1 MVPLNQE
8 LSLGDIEEEEGAL
21 VQMQGW
27 LPHMVIDFLE
37 LAAVANLRG
46 HALLDVEESNVDF
59 QQSVEVFSAFAQ
71 DLDAVFSVVDGKI
84 AVIVDDVVLASPQEG
99 AVRLEFIRN
108 YVSGFEV
115 VLPVQLQLLVV
126 HDRGSH
132 HYVLVYVAL
141 P

>member
-1 MVPLNQE
+1 
-8 LSLGDIEEEEGAL
+8 LGDIEEEEGAL